1 MERVLIG
8 WDIGGVN
15 TKASLVES
23 GRPVGVRERPFELQ
37 RDPSALPEVLRELAA
52 ALGAPTDIG
61 HAVTMTAEL
70 SQLFRTKRE
79 GVGFV
84 LDAVSAA
91 FPNATVR
98 VFTVDGVF
106 ASPEDARARP
116 LDVAAANWMA
126 TAMLVARHH
135 PDALVI
141 DTGTTTTDIIPIVGG
156 RVAASG
162 RTDLDRLATGELCY
176 TGVVRTP
183 VEAIVRD
190 VAIRGRRASL
200 SAEGFAL
207 AGDVHVWRGTLA
219 AADYD
224 AATPD
229 TRPATGLF
237 AGERLRRAV
246 CADREMLS
254 EDDVSALAD
263 EIADAQ
269 REQIA
274 RAIRRVLDVHRG
286 LATAVVTG
294 RGAFL
299 AAAAAERSGLRVCH
313 LSEELGVDGACSAP
327 AVAVGILAE
336 ETTLSGPAA
345 SHVSRPPHALATP
358 LADVVLKIG
367 GGMLGTPGD
376 LEAVCAWLERLTG
389 RRALLV
395 PGGGPFA
402 DAVREVDA
410 RQQLS
415 PDAAHWMAIRA
426 MDAFAEQ
433 VASRLTRGVVVETPD
448 EIRAAIRQGR
458 VPVLAPSRWLRANDP
473 LPHTW
478 AVTSDSIAAWVAGEV
493 GAARLILVKPRAA
506 CGATLTDGF
515 FERALSRQVSV
526 TVITVD
532 QLLGGGVQLDAELD
546 LGTAGA

>member
-1 MERVLIG
+1 VLIG

-15 TKASLVES
+15 IKAALVES
-23 GRPVGVRERPFELQ
+23 GRPGGVRERPFELQ
-37 RDPSALPEVLRELAA
+37 RDPPALTEVMRELAA
-52 ALGAPTDIG
+52 ALGAPTDIA

-84 LDAVSAA
+84 LGAVSTA
-91 FPNATVR
+91 FPNASVR
-98 VFTVDGVF
+98 RFTVDGVF
-106 ASPEDARARP
+106 VTPDDARARP

-135 PDALVI
+135 PDAIVI

-190 VAIRGRRASL
+190 VAIRDRRASV

-207 AGDVHVWRGTLA
+207 AGDVHVWRGTLV

-229 TRPATGLF
+229 TRPATRLF

-254 EDDVSALAD
+254 DDDVSAMAD

-269 REQIA
+269 CERIA
-274 RAIRRVLDVHRG
+274 GAIRGLLDVHRG

-313 LSEELGVDGACSAP
+313 LSEELGVDGAFSAP

-336 ETTLSGPAA
+336 ETASSAPAA
-345 SHVSRPPHALATP
+345 SIVSRPSHGLATP

-376 LEAVCAWLERLTG
+376 LEAVCAWLDRQAG

-402 DAVREVDA
+402 DAVREMDA
-410 RQQLS
+410 RQRLS

-426 MDAFAEQ
+426 MDVFAEQ

-458 VPVLAPSRWLRANDP
+458 VPVLAPSRWLRATDP
-473 LPHTW
+473 LPHGW
-478 AVTSDSIAAWVAGEV
+478 VVTSDSIAAWVAGEV
-493 GAARLILVKPRAA
+493 GAARLILVKAR
-506 CGATLTDGF
+506 GARGETLTDGF
-515 FERALSRQVSV
+515 FDRALPRQVSV
-526 TVITVD
+526 TLITVD
-532 QLLGGGVQLDAELD
+532 QLLGRGVRLGEALD
-546 LGTAGA
+546 LGTPGA